1 MVHESKGIDIIRER
15 LKLLEQKT
23 GKPARLEVRDL
34 HNDEMKATG
43 TKVIITIPY
52 YNPEET

>member
-1 MVHESKGIDIIRER
+1 MVHESKGMNIIRER

-23 GKPARLEVRDL
+23 GKPARLEVMDIENGESR
-34 HNDEMKATG
+34 G

-52 YNPEET
+52 YNPEES